1 MDYIVLINQDVPS
14 LAILKQHEITYE
26 IVDYQDITSD
36 WESQIIKK
44 YQVDI
49 WFNDKFE
56 TNLMM
61 GKHIK
66 ANSVLFCMI
75 DDIGEAE
82 VVCEEGISCKKGI
95 FGKLIYG
102 VKSAD

>member
-26 IVDYQDITSD
+26 IVDYQDVTSD
-36 WESQIIKK
+36 WEGQIIKK

-56 TNLMM
+56 TSLMM
-61 GKHIK
+61 GKQRWF
-66 ANSVLFCMI
+66 V
-75 DDIGEAE
+75 
-82 VVCEEGISCKKGI
+82 
-95 FGKLIYG
+95 IYTLP
-102 VKSAD
+102 V